1 MKTISVIMLMLIVSF
16 SAGFAQENEKDADLE
31 FLSEFLNG
39 SYHLIGKQPDS
50 ERTYSGKVTIWF
62 VGGQW
67 EVTRIIEGH
76 EIKGIGK
83 VEIAAM
89 GEEKVLR
96 VRFRQKK
103 RGYEV
108 TYLIDSDLNN
118 YGRLSG
124 YLYLEEGGTKS
135 PGLEALFIE

>member
-1 MKTISVIMLMLIVSF
+1 MKTISVIMLMLIV
-16 SAGFAQENEKDADLE
+16 
-31 FLSEFLNG
+31 
-39 SYHLIGKQPDS
+39 I
-50 ERTYSGKVTIWF
+50 